1 MIISRYDLEKVC
13 NYSENSKISL
23 PNGIINYLEFVESDT
38 EEYKNLVKSKRRDL
52 TIDAILEDK
61 IDEWKDSET
70 WGNDLDQEGYIR
82 SISPQLK
89 SLPVKSQRFIDNQT
103 LYYDIIRKLE
113 LLTSQPMSNHNI
125 NNNMNVIIKNDPD
138 LSSYENAQSNFRK
151 IISKVMMLNS
161 LIGMESRVGP
171 ANSMLVGL
179 DFYRHLLNCDQLSPQ
194 KNNGTTVTGNISG
207 IDIIPSDL
215 INPKKVILMRNTNRP
230 EIGLNVIN
238 NVNDSTYFMA
248 ETPIVWEK
256 CIKWFE
262 II

>member
-1 MIISRYDLEKVC
+1 MIVTLYDLEKIC
-13 NYSENSKISL
+13 NYSENSKPSL
-23 PNGIINYLEFVESDT
+23 PNGIINYLEFIESDT

-61 IDEWKDSET
+61 IDEWTDSET
-70 WGNDLDQEGYIR
+70 WGIDLDQEGYTR
-82 SISPQLK
+82 SISPQMK
-89 SLPVKSQRFIDNQT
+89 SLTVKSQKFIDNQT
-103 LYYDIIRKLE
+103 LYYDIVKKLE
-113 LLTSQPMSNHNI
+113 SLTNQPMTNHNI
-125 NNNMNVIIKNDPD
+125 NNNMNVIIKNNPN
-138 LSSYENAQSNFRK
+138 LSSYDNDNSNFRK

-179 DFYRHLLNCDQLSPQ
+179 DVYMYLLRSNTFTIQ
-194 KNNGTTVTGNISG
+194 NNGTTVTGNISG
-207 IDIIPSDL
+207 IDIIPSHL
-215 INPKKVILMRNTNRP
+215 INTKKVILMRNSNKP
-230 EIGLNVIN
+230 GIGLNVIN

-248 ETPIVWEK
+248 ETPVVWEK